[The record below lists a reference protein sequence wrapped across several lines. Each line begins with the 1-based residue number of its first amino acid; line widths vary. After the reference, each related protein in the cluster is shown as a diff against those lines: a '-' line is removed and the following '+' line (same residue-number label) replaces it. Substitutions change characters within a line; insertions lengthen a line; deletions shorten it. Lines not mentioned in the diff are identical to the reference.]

1 MGPRPGRRRAGPAQ
15 EGNWASVNRYR
26 PPEKMK
32 ATANARHFPS
42 LRSVLPALI
51 SLAILALIVEYVR
64 PDELGGALSRFHLA
78 YLPLVLFL
86 SLAYYL
92 VKGYQWHLFLKP
104 LRLDHGAVETILIYF
119 AGQPTAILPLG
130 ELSRAF
136 ILRQHAKVN
145 LGEVSATVVVQELL
159 YPIGLIAAAVP
170 GAAQFPGAQAAVVV
184 ALLGIL
190 AVSTILLWP
199 RAFTFVMRFAVKN
212 PLVRRYS
219 GDLMSLHRDVIFIAR
234 RPATL
239 LPAVLGPVAAV
250 IAIAMFYFT
259 VRSVGVNLGIYQVA
273 FVYAVAHLAGGVSL
287 LPGGIGAYEGSM
299 TFLLVAFGVFVPVAA
314 AIAILNRAFDRLLV
328 TAVGTVVYFAIRR
341 PLNLRGITLLP
352 DQ

>member
-1 MGPRPGRRRAGPAQ
+1 MRVP
-15 EGNWASVNRYR
+15 
-26 PPEKMK
+26 
-32 ATANARHFPS
+32 ANARHFPS
-42 LRSVLPALI
+42 LRRLLPALI
-51 SLAILALIVEYVR
+51 SLAILALIVEYVH
-64 PDELGGALSRFHLA
+64 PSELGSALSRFHLA
-78 YLPLVLFL
+78 YLPLVLLL

-92 VKGYQWHLFLKP
+92 LKGYQWHLFLKP
-104 LRLDHGAVETILIYF
+104 LKLDHGAVETILIYF

-136 ILRQHAKVN
+136 ILRQHAKVS

-159 YPIGLIAAAVP
+159 YPIGLIAAALP
-170 GAAQFPGAQAAVVV
+170 GAGQFPGAQAAVIV
-184 ALLGIL
+184 ALLGII
-190 AVSTILLWP
+190 AISTILLWP
-199 RAFTFVMRFAVKN
+199 RAFTFVMRFAVRV
-212 PLVRRYS
+212 PLIRRYS
-219 GDLMSLHRDVIFIAR
+219 ADLMSLHRDVIFIAR

-239 LPAVLGPVAAV
+239 GPALLGPVAAL

-259 VRSVGVNLGIYQVA
+259 IRSVGVEVGVYQAA

-299 TFLLVAFGVFVPVAA
+299 TLLLVAFGVATPVAA

-328 TAVGTVVYFAIRR
+328 TVVGTIVYFAIRS

>member
-1 MGPRPGRRRAGPAQ
+1 
-15 EGNWASVNRYR
+15 
-26 PPEKMK
+26 MK
-32 ATANARHFPS
+32 VPANARHFPS
-42 LRSVLPALI
+42 LRRLLPALI
-51 SLAILALIVEYVR
+51 SLAILGLIVEYVH
-64 PDELGGALSRFHLA
+64 PDELGTALARFHLA
-78 YLPLVLFL
+78 YLPVVLFL

-92 VKGYQWHLFLKP
+92 IKGYQWHLFLKP
-104 LRLDHGAVETILIYF
+104 LQLDHGAVETILIYF

-170 GAAQFPGAQAAVVV
+170 GAGRFPGAQAAVVV

-190 AVSTILLWP
+190 GISTILLWP
-199 RAFTFVMRFAVKN
+199 RAFTLVMRVAVRI
-212 PLVRRYS
+212 PYVRHYS
-219 GDLMSLHRDVIFIAR
+219 VDLRSLHKDVIFIAR

-239 LPAVLGPVAAV
+239 GPALLGPIAAV

-259 VRSVGVNLGIYQVA
+259 VRSVGVELGVYQAA

-287 LPGGIGAYEGSM
+287 LPGGIGAYEGTM
-299 TFLLVAFGVFVPVAA
+299 TVLLVAFGLAIPVAA
-314 AIAILNRAFDRLLV
+314 AVAILNRAFDRLLV
-328 TAVGTVVYFAIRR
+328 TVVGTVVYFAIRR

>member
-1 MGPRPGRRRAGPAQ
+1 MKTT
-15 EGNWASVNRYR
+15 AS
-26 PPEKMK
+26 
-32 ATANARHFPS
+32 ARHFPS
-42 LRSVLPALI
+42 LRQLLPALI
-51 SLAILALIVEYVR
+51 SLAILGLIVLYVH
-64 PDELGGALSRFHLA
+64 PEQLGGALSRFHLA
-78 YLPLVLFL
+78 YLPVVLSL

-92 VKGYQWHLFLKP
+92 LKGYQWHLFLKP
-104 LRLDHGAVETILIYF
+104 LKLDHGAVETILIYL

-130 ELSRAF
+130 ELTRAF

-159 YPIGLIAAAVP
+159 YPIFLIAAAVP
-170 GAAQFPGAQAAVVV
+170 GAGQFPGAQAAVVV

-190 AVSTILLWP
+190 GISTILLWP
-199 RAFTFVMRFAVKN
+199 RAFNFVMRFAVRVPIIKH
-212 PLVRRYS
+212 YAA
-219 GDLMSLHRDVIFIAR
+219 DLMSLHKDVIFIAR

-239 LPAVLGPVAAV
+239 GPALLGPVAAL

-259 VRSVGVNLGIYQVA
+259 VRSVGIDLGVYQAA

-299 TFLLVAFGVFVPVAA
+299 TFLLVAFGVATPVAA

-328 TAVGTVVYFAIRR
+328 TVVGTVVFFAIRR

-352 DQ
+352 D

>member
-1 MGPRPGRRRAGPAQ
+1 VALGGGVGFALD
-15 EGNWASVNRYR
+15 RYCDLA
-26 PPEKMK
+26 KMK
-32 ATANARHFPS
+32 SPAIARRFPS
-42 LRSVLPALI
+42 LRRLLPALI
-51 SLAILALIVEYVR
+51 SLAILGLIVEYVR
-64 PDELGGALSRFHLA
+64 PDQLGGAFSRFHLA
-78 YLPLVLFL
+78 YLPLVMGL

-92 VKGYQWHLFLKP
+92 LKGYQWHLFLKP
-104 LRLDHGAVETILIYF
+104 LRLDHGAWETILIYF

-130 ELSRAF
+130 ELTRAF

-170 GAAQFPGAQAAVVV
+170 GSGRFPGAQAAVIV

-190 AVSTILLWP
+190 AISTILLWP
-199 RAFTFVMRFAVKN
+199 RAFNLVMRFAVRV
-212 PLVRRYS
+212 PLIRRYS
-219 GDLMSLHRDVIFIAR
+219 DDLMSLHRDVIFIAR

-239 LPAVLGPVAAV
+239 GPALLGPVAAL

-259 VRSVGVNLGIYQVA
+259 VRSVGVDLGVYQAA
-273 FVYAVAHLAGGVSL
+273 FVFAVAHLAGAVSL

-299 TFLLVAFGVFVPVAA
+299 TFLLVAFGVAGPLAA

-328 TAVGTVVYFAIRR
+328 TVVGTIVYFAIRR
-341 PLNLRGITLLP
+341 PLDLRGITLLP
-352 DQ
+352 DRSR